1 MEEFFEQMGV
11 KTRLSDYGLGTKDI
25 DAVLAVLEKHRM
37 VKLGEKRDVTLAVT
51 RKVLEMSL

>member
-11 KTRLSDYGLGTKDI
+11 KTRLGDYGLGAKDV